1 MALWEMNCD
10 TGEMRGTWTCAD
22 SLGCADCAHNRCT
35 QKGDDRIGS
44 GRCTAPPHSR
54 FHQLNWLSMQPPQP
68 HGEFTIDYIASID
81 DNIARHN
88 D

>member
-35 QKGDDRIGS
+35 QKGDDRIGR
-44 GRCTAPPHSR
+44 GRCTATPFQIPPT
-54 FHQLNWLSMQPPQP
+54 QLAKYATSSTSWRV
-68 HGEFTIDYIASID
+68 TIDYIASID